1 MEPMGP
7 GMHGGGNGRDGLA
20 PSPVAGAP
28 RLLVVATEFAFE
40 PSEIR
45 LREGETFNIT
55 LDNRGA
61 LFHDLTIDELG
72 FKLTADAGARA
83 TGSLAIAEPGRY
95 EFVCAVP
102 GHAQAGMAG
111 SLVVG

>member
-7 GMHGGGNGRDGLA
+7 GMHGTGSGEEGAA

-45 LREGETFNIT
+45 LRAGETFNLT

-61 LFHDLTIDELG
+61 LFHDLTISELDL
-72 FKLTADAGARA
+72 KLTADAGARA
-83 TGSLAIAEPGRY
+83 SGSLAIAEPGRY

-102 GHAQAGMAG
+102 GHAQAGMTG
-111 SLVVG
+111 SLVVE